1 MALAEQYYAS
11 TTSYNGWGVY
21 IEIWVEGFSGST
33 SEIKIGGAGPTIHY
47 ETDDETRYN
56 PIITSQLKL
65 PIVVDSAGI
74 ESFVEDLRDSLVEQD
89 VYVYVYVD
97 ETADDAA
104 ASTTPLW
111 AGFVL
116 MDLGKQ
122 EDIDQPYEVV
132 LTATDGIALLKD
144 IDWVVDGATKPYDA
158 DDMYYGPTR
167 FSQMICYALQKSG
180 YASTSKG
187 NAADPKLNTAVNWYN
202 TRMPTV
208 IQGID
213 PLYWTKGK
221 QSWSF
226 TKDAGGH
233 YTPMNTYDFL
243 KEIMKV
249 WGCRLIYWRNQYYV
263 IQISQYNI
271 ADGGTYDAP
280 DNINRR
286 VYDLSGSPAGTPS
299 YAFLGMSKK
308 WVRYQVGVG
317 ESATGGCRKMAGT
330 QYNYYPRIKKTT
342 ASFING
348 GTSNYY
354 GGFPK
359 YIGSTLTSPYYS
371 DYLIDIDK
379 ASSIWLHIPLAFST
393 DYNGSNHVSLTFQVR
408 MYDVDT
414 PTTEKFLKKNSGNIF
429 TWESSLPS
437 KPNQPVFIA
446 SFAGNQGGE
455 VVGFSEQIPT
465 DAAFEGTWAM
475 EIKVDNA
482 GWGTSSGDSTFVW
495 HDPDIAGGIQFDPAT
510 IGYNGNETLNWD
522 NISSQNG
529 ILIKNISPDG
539 NIFWTSNIGN
549 AFTGYLMGLNAN
561 NGVNQ
566 YATDFTSEVSASNSD
581 IYEFGEL
588 KWGDTLEA
596 TDAGALQVNN
606 NSNWGHPN
614 ASGTWGDGTLS
625 GNQTLTELLLEE
637 FMKGQK
643 NNIQIIN
650 TRLMTSVVNKEV
662 TDGTLEVPNFPN
674 PIGRIREHRDGT
686 DNFYVFK
693 RGTWHLNSNE
703 VDYEGFVIKSES
715 ITTTNL
721 TNTVFGE
728 FGLGAI
734 DGSGNTP
741 AKLVYYPPVG
751 GKDAVEANTFIT
763 VLRTATTGTQ
773 TAIDI
778 VALGTDITLA
788 KGNKLSL
795 IDQNLTVHNLE
806 LAATPSATDTRLSI
820 VSYDFGT
827 DLIDDGARITY
838 DVRDLIQKY
847 QNPSLPSCSY
857 SPDATTT
864 IATVG
869 TVSNFSQVP
878 MVTANITAGSMF
890 SVSSGDI
897 KIDAIGTYKI
907 DFSLTTQVTGTA
919 NRMLVGGHLYKK
931 LSTDG
936 DFTAIPATQVYNYD
950 RGIGASDAE
959 KQYIYEDSGSGSC
972 IINISA
978 LEDETYYLIRLGF
991 WIDGRTNTATD
1002 AVTIIDGCVIDIV
1015 KIG

>member
-1 MALAEQYYAS
+1 MALGEKYYANPK
-11 TTSYNGWGVY
+11 SYNGWDFH
-21 IEIWVEGFSGST
+21 IEIWVEGFTGT
-33 SEIKIGGAGPTIHY
+33 SSKIKIGGAGPTIHY
-47 ETDDETRYN
+47 ETDDETRFN

-74 ESFVEDLRDSLVEQD
+74 QTFIEDLRDSLVEQD
-89 VYVYVYVD
+89 VYVYVY
-97 ETADDAA
+97 AD
-104 ASTTPLW
+104 TTSATGQPLW

-116 MDLGKQ
+116 MDLGKL
-122 EDIDQPYEVV
+122 EDLDQPYEVI

-144 IDWVVDGATKPYDA
+144 TDWVVDGATKPYDA

-167 FSQMICYALQKSG
+167 FSQMIAEALQKSG

-187 NAADPKLNTAVNWYN
+187 NIANPQIVTAVNWYN
-202 TRMPTV
+202 S
-208 IQGID
+208 GIAAVNQNVD
-213 PLYWTKGK
+213 PLYYTKGK

-226 TKDAGGH
+226 TKDAGNH

-249 WGCRLIYWRNQYYV
+249 WGCRLIYWRNVYYI
-263 IQISQYNI
+263 IQISQYNN

-280 DNINRR
+280 VNINRR
-286 VYDLSGSPAGTPS
+286 AYSISGSPAATAS
-299 YAFLGMSKK
+299 YAYLGVNKK

-317 ESATGGCRKMAGT
+317 ESATGGCRKLTGT

-359 YIGSTLTSPYYS
+359 YIGSTLTSPFYS
-371 DYLIDIDK
+371 DYLIDIDN

-393 DYNGSNHVSLTFQVR
+393 DHNGSNHVRLTFQVR
-408 MYDVDT
+408 MYDVDN
-414 PTTEKFLKKNSGNIF
+414 PTTEKFLQKNSGNIF
-429 TWESSLPS
+429 TWEASLPT

-455 VVGFSEQIPT
+455 VVGFSEQLPT
-465 DAAFEGTWAM
+465 DAAFTGTWAM
-475 EIKVDNA
+475 EIKVDNSN
-482 GWGTSSGDSTFVW
+482 WGSSTTSTFVW
-495 HDPDIAGGIQFDPAT
+495 HDPDTSGSYQFDPAT
-510 IGYNGNETLNWD
+510 IGHNGNETLNWD

-529 ILIKNISPDG
+529 ILIKNISPNG

-566 YATDFTSEVSASNSD
+566 YATDFTSEVSVSNSD
-581 IYEFGEL
+581 IYDFGEL
-588 KWGDTLEA
+588 KWGDTLSS
-596 TDAGALQVNN
+596 TDSGALQVYNGV
-606 NSNWGHPN
+606 NWNHPT
-614 ASGTWGDGTLS
+614 ASGTWGDGTIS

-662 TDGTLEVPNFPN
+662 TDGTLTVPNFPN

-693 RGTWHLNSNE
+693 RGTWYLKSDE

-763 VLRTATTGTQ
+763 VLRTSTTGTQ

-778 VALGTDITLA
+778 FALGTDITLA

-806 LAATPSATDTRLSI
+806 LAATPSATDTRISI

-827 DLIDDGARITY
+827 DLIDAGARITY

-847 QNPSLPSCSY
+847 QNPSLPCCSY
-857 SPDATTT
+857 SPNATTST
-864 IATVG
+864 AVIGSVTSFV
-869 TVSNFSQVP
+869 QVP
-878 MVTANITAGSMF
+878 FVTANITAGSMF
-890 SVSSGDI
+890 DVSSGDI

-907 DFSLTTQVTGTA
+907 DFTLTTQVLTVA

-931 LSTDG
+931 LNTDG
-936 DFTAIPATQVYNYD
+936 SFTQIPATQVYNYD
-950 RGIGASDAE
+950 RGIGGVDSSNM
-959 KQYIYEDSGSGSC
+959 YEDSGSGSC
-972 IINISA
+972 IINIAA
-978 LEDETYYLIRLGF
+978 LEEDTYILIRLGF
-991 WIDGRTNTATD
+991 WIDGRTNTNTD
-1002 AVTIIDGCVIDIV
+1002 AETIIDGCVIDIV

>member
-1 MALAEQYYAS
+1 MALGRKYFANPK
-11 TTSYNGWGVY
+11 SYNGWDFH
-21 IEIWVEGFSGST
+21 IEIFVEGFSGT
-33 SEIKIGGAGPTIHY
+33 ATKIKVGGAGPTIHY
-47 ETDDETRYN
+47 ETDDETRFN

-65 PIVVDSAGI
+65 PIVVDSADI
-74 ESFVEDLRDSLVEQD
+74 QSFVEDLRDSLVEQD
-89 VYVYVYVD
+89 VYVYLY
-97 ETADDAA
+97 ADTTS
-104 ASTTPLW
+104 ASGAPLW
-111 AGFVL
+111 AGFLL

-122 EDIDQPYEVV
+122 EDLDQPYEVI

-144 IDWVVDGATKPYDA
+144 VDWVVDGATKPYDA

-167 FSQMICYALQKSG
+167 FSQMIAEALQKSG
-180 YASTSKG
+180 YATIAKG
-187 NAADPKLNTAVNWYN
+187 NVLNPQIATAVNWYN
-202 TRMPTV
+202 ADISGV
-208 IQGID
+208 AQAVD
-213 PLYWTKGK
+213 PLYYTKGK

-226 TKDAGGH
+226 TKNAANL
-233 YTPMNTYDFL
+233 YTPMSTYDFL

-249 WGCRLIYWRNQYYV
+249 WGCRLIYWRNIYYV
-263 IQISQYNI
+263 IQISQYNT

-280 DNINRR
+280 VNINRR
-286 VYDLSGSPAGTPS
+286 VYSMSGSPAATPS
-299 YAFLGMSKK
+299 YAYLGANKK

-317 ESATGGCRKMAGT
+317 ESTTGGCRKLAGT
-330 QYNYYPRIKKTT
+330 QFNYYPRIKKAT
-342 ASFING
+342 ANFING
-348 GTSNYY
+348 GTTNYY

-359 YIGSTLTSPYYS
+359 YVGSTLTSPFYS
-371 DYLIDIDK
+371 NYLINIDK
-379 ASSIWLHIPLAFST
+379 ASSIWLHIPLALST
-393 DYNGSNHVSLTFQVR
+393 DYVGTNSVRIYFQVR
-408 MYDVDT
+408 MYDVDN
-414 PTTEKFLKKNSGNIF
+414 PTTEKFLKKSSGNVF
-429 TWESSLPS
+429 SWEATLPS
-437 KPNQPVFIA
+437 QVNQPRWIGTFD
-446 SFAGNQGGE
+446 GTQGGE
-455 VVGFSEQIPT
+455 VVGFSEQLPT
-465 DAAFEGTWAM
+465 DAAFAGTWAM
-475 EIKVDNA
+475 EIKVDDTN
-482 GWGTSSGDSTFVW
+482 WGTGPGSVSSFEWV
-495 HDPDIAGGIQFDPAT
+495 DPDIGTGFQYDPAT
-510 IGYNGNETLNWD
+510 IGYNGDKTMNWD
-522 NISSQNG
+522 NVSSQNG
-529 ILIKNISPDG
+529 VLIKNISPSG

-549 AFTGYLMGLNAN
+549 PFTGYLMGLNAN

-566 YATDFTSEVSASNSD
+566 YATEFTNEVSVTNSD

-588 KWGDTLEA
+588 KWGDTLSS
-596 TDAGALQVNN
+596 TDSGALQVYNGV
-606 NSNWGHPN
+606 NWNHPT
-614 ASGTWGDGTLS
+614 ASGTWGDGTTS
-625 GNQTLTELLLEE
+625 GNQTLTDLLITE

-643 NNIQIIN
+643 NNTQIIN
-650 TRLMTSVVNKEV
+650 TRLVTSVVNKEV
-662 TDGTLEVPNFPN
+662 TDGTLTVPNFPN
-674 PIGRIREHRDGT
+674 PIGKIREHRDGT
-686 DNFYVFK
+686 DNIYVFK
-693 RGTWHLNSNE
+693 RGTWHLKSDE

-721 TNTVFGE
+721 TSTLYGE
-728 FGLGAI
+728 FGIGAI

-751 GKDAVEANTFIT
+751 GKASVEANTFIT
-763 VLRTATTGTQ
+763 VLRTATSGTQ

-788 KGNKLSL
+788 KGNRLSL
-795 IDQNLTVHNLE
+795 IDQATNVHNLE
-806 LAATPSATDTRLSI
+806 LSATPSATDTRLSI

-827 DLIDDGARITY
+827 DLIDAGARITY

-864 IATVG
+864 ITTVG
-869 TVSNFSQVP
+869 SVSNFSQVP

-972 IINISA
+972 IINIAA
-978 LEDETYYLIRLGF
+978 LEEETYYLIRLGF

>member
-1 MALAEQYYAS
+1 MALGEKYYANPK
-11 TTSYNGWGVY
+11 SYNGWDFH
-21 IEIWVEGFSGST
+21 IEIWVEGFTGT
-33 SEIKIGGAGPTIHY
+33 SSKIKIGGAGPTIHY
-47 ETDDETRYN
+47 ETDDETRFN

-74 ESFVEDLRDSLVEQD
+74 QTFVEDLRDSLVEQD
-89 VYVYVYVD
+89 VYVYVY
-97 ETADDAA
+97 ADTTS
-104 ASTTPLW
+104 STGQPLW

-116 MDLGKQ
+116 MDLGNL
-122 EDIDQPYEVV
+122 EDVDQPYEII

-167 FSQMICYALQKSG
+167 FSQMIAEALQKSG

-187 NAADPKLNTAVNWYN
+187 NVANPQIATAVNWYN
-202 TRMPTV
+202 ADTAGV
-208 IQGID
+208 SQAVD
-213 PLYWTKGK
+213 PLYYTKGK

-226 TKDAGGH
+226 TKNADNH
-233 YTPMNTYDFL
+233 YTPMTTYDFL

-249 WGCRLIYWRNQYYV
+249 WGCRLIYWRNVYYV
-263 IQISQYNI
+263 IQISQYNT

-280 DNINRR
+280 VNINRR
-286 VYDLSGSPAGTPS
+286 AYSISGSPAATSS
-299 YAFLGMSKK
+299 YPYLGVNKK

-317 ESATGGCRKMAGT
+317 ESATGGCRKLAGT
-330 QYNYYPRIKKTT
+330 QYNYYPRIKKGI
-342 ASFING
+342 ANFING

-359 YIGSTLTSPYYS
+359 YVGTTLTSPFYS
-371 DYLIDIDK
+371 DYLIDMDN
-379 ASSIWLHIPLAFST
+379 ASSLWLHIPLALST
-393 DYNGSNHVSLTFQVR
+393 DYVGTNRVQIYFQVR
-408 MYDVDT
+408 MYDVDN
-414 PTTEKFLKKNSGNIF
+414 PSTEKFLKKSTGNVF
-429 TWESSLPS
+429 SWEASLPAQV
-437 KPNQPVFIA
+437 NQPRWLGVFSGA
-446 SFAGNQGGE
+446 QGGE
-455 VVGFSEQIPT
+455 VVGFSEQLPT
-465 DAAFEGTWAM
+465 NAAFTGTWAM
-475 EIKVDNA
+475 EIKVDDTN
-482 GWGTSSGDSTFVW
+482 WGTGPGSVSSFEWV
-495 HDPDIAGGIQFDPAT
+495 DPDIGTGFQYDPAT
-510 IGYNGNETLNWD
+510 IGYNGDKTMNWD

-549 AFTGYLMGLNAN
+549 AFTGYLMGLNSN

-566 YATDFTSEVSASNSD
+566 YATEFTNEVAATNSE

-588 KWGDTLEA
+588 KWGDTISS
-596 TDAGALQVNN
+596 TDAGALQVYNGV
-606 NSNWGHPN
+606 NWNHPT
-614 ASGTWGDGTLS
+614 ASGTWGDGTTS
-625 GNQTLTELLLEE
+625 GNQTLTNLLIDE

-662 TDGTLEVPNFPN
+662 TDGSLTVPNFPN
-674 PIGRIREHRDGT
+674 PIGKIREHIDGT

-693 RGTWHLNSNE
+693 RGTWYLKSDE

-721 TNTVFGE
+721 TSTLFGE
-728 FGLGAI
+728 FGLGAV

-741 AKLVYYPPVG
+741 AKLVYYPPIG
-751 GKDAVEANTFIT
+751 GKASVEANTFIT
-763 VLRTATTGTQ
+763 VLRTATSGTQ

-778 VALGTDITLA
+778 VALGTGITLA

-795 IDQNLTVHNLE
+795 IDQALNVHNLE
-806 LAATPSATDTRLSI
+806 LSATPSATDTRLSI

-827 DLIDDGARITY
+827 ELIDAGARITY

-847 QNPSLPSCSY
+847 QNPSLPCCSY
-857 SPDATTT
+857 SPNATTST
-864 IATVG
+864 AVIGSVTSFV
-869 TVSNFSQVP
+869 QVP
-878 MVTANITAGSMF
+878 FVTANITAGSMF
-890 SVSSGDI
+890 DVSSGDI

-907 DFSLTTQVTGTA
+907 DFTLTTQVLTVA

-931 LSTDG
+931 LNTDG
-936 DFTAIPATQVYNYD
+936 SFTQIPATQVYNYD
-950 RGIGASDAE
+950 RGIGGVDSSNM
-959 KQYIYEDSGSGSC
+959 YEDSGSGSC

-978 LEDETYYLIRLGF
+978 LEDDTYYLIRLGF
-991 WIDGRTNTATD
+991 WIDGRTNTNTD
-1002 AVTIIDGCVIDIV
+1002 AETIIDGCVIDIV